1 MELLAT
7 LPDLA
12 LPARPGPR
20 PRTRQS
26 LPHIQLDQ
34 WPPAW
39 IAPELAGRSLRI
51 PYVRSKQSRMASPS
65 SLALCLPDNVAEG
78 PPDAFIDDHEFCFL
92 HALPEASIHLTL
104 PCSLRDRVIRLGWA
118 EEHPAAKVGV
128 MPPTLVML
136 YAPRDLGELE
146 IAVDLIR
153 TSCGFAQG
161 TLRSLQSMAAL
172 KGSLR

>member
-7 LPDLA
+7 LPDLEF
-12 LPARPGPR
+12 PARSGSR
-20 PRTRQS
+20 PRTRRS

-39 IAPELAGRSLRI
+39 IAQELAERSLRI
-51 PYVRSKQSRMASPS
+51 PHVRSKQSRMASPS

-92 HALPEASIHLTL
+92 HALPEAGIHLTL
-104 PCSLRDRVIRLGWA
+104 PCSLRDRVIQLGWA
-118 EEHPAAKVGV
+118 EQHPAAKGGV

-136 YAPRDLGELE
+136 YSPRDVGELE
-146 IAVDLIR
+146 IAFELVR
-153 TSCGFAQG
+153 ASCGFAQA
-161 TLRSLQSMAAL
+161 TLHSLQPMASFN
-172 KGSLR
+172 GSPR